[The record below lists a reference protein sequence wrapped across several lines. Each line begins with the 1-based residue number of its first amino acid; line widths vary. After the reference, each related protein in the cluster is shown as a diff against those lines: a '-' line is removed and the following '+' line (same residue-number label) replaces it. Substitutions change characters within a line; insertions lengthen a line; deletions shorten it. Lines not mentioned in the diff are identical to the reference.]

1 MPIRVQNDLPVKEIL
16 EQENIFVMDEMRAA
30 HQDIRPISIGLLN
43 LMPLKEDTELQI
55 LRALSNSPL
64 QVDVTF
70 VRVTSHVSKNTSTS
84 HIYKF
89 YEAFDD
95 IKDKRFDGFIITQL
109 PASCIME
116 LRKEVLPMTRSE
128 AIKAFFFKSV
138 LPVTMALILYC
149 IFKSACVKNGE
160 LDYVWLW
167 ILCGLPFGL
176 HRMCLW
182 IVPGGGSLGG
192 GIALF
197 ALNFII
203 GGVIGGFVLTW
214 RLIVAVWYVPLTVY
228 WLIVG

>member
-1 MPIRVQNDLPVKEIL
+1 MLGAAPGIL
-16 EQENIFVMDEMRAA
+16 YNGTAEGGLTDDKKRSNQ
-30 HQDIRPISIGLLN
+30 SI
-43 LMPLKEDTELQI
+43 
-55 LRALSNSPL
+55 
-64 QVDVTF
+64 
-70 VRVTSHVSKNTSTS
+70 
-84 HIYKF
+84 
-89 YEAFDD
+89 
-95 IKDKRFDGFIITQL
+95 
-109 PASCIME
+109 
-116 LRKEVLPMTRSE
+116 
-128 AIKAFFFKSV
+128 FFKSV
-138 LPVTMALILYC
+138 LPVTVALILYC

-203 GGVIGGFVLTW
+203 GGVIGGFVLAW

-228 WLIVG
+228 RLIVG